1 MHSYWPGST
10 DRNAVRAAP
19 RPSAARATAR
29 RRGLKLLA
37 CLAAWVVVDAA
48 VIAGASLGLIDLS
61 QQAFMATHSQALAAV
76 APAVAAVAPHP
87 ASPHMAASVPDPL
100 AHAGLGQPLRPSES
114 ALSART
120 VAPDLAALSLPDA
133 ALRPLPLPAAKMS
146 TLFDK
151 FPAMEAAAEPPPP
164 PPVWTPRLP
173 GAPGWYGPGACA
185 LKELSA
191 PIGTQ
196 TLVWPADSHS
206 VSGYTYSA
214 WHPGLDV
221 TALYGTPIY
230 AIDAGVVVY
239 AGWNYTG
246 YGNFAIVD
254 HGDGQW
260 SAYAHL
266 SQILVECSAAV
277 TQGELIGLAG
287 ATGNAT
293 GSHLHFEI
301 FQAGLGQVN
310 PWPRLP

>member
-1 MHSYWPGST
+1 MHSFWVGSFGR
-10 DRNAVRAAP
+10 DALRNT
-19 RPSAARATAR
+19 PSASTRRRSAR
-29 RRGLKLLA
+29 RRGLKLLV
-37 CLAAWVVVDAA
+37 CLVAWALVNGAVVV
-48 VIAGASLGLIDLS
+48 GASLGLIDLS
-61 QQAFMATHSQALAAV
+61 QQAFAATHSQALAAV
-76 APAVAAVAPHP
+76 AAVAPHP
-87 ASPHMAASVPDPL
+87 VSPHTAASVTEPL
-100 AHAGLGQPLRPSES
+100 TRVGFGLPVG
-114 ALSART
+114 LSAGSEG
-120 VAPDLAALSLPDA
+120 APLVTSDLALPSKA
-133 ALRPLPLPAAKMS
+133 IAPLNVVASRMS

-151 FPAMEAAAEPPPP
+151 DPAMETAMEPTAPPQI
-164 PPVWTPRLP
+164 WTPKLP

-185 LKELSA
+185 LDERSA

-196 TLVWPADSHS
+196 SLVWPAASHS

-214 WHPGLDV
+214 WHPGIDV
-221 TALYGTPIY
+221 MALYGTPID
-230 AIDAGVVVY
+230 AIDTGVVVY

-246 YGNFAIVD
+246 YGNFVIID

>member
-1 MHSYWPGST
+1 MRSSRLGSI
-10 DRNAVRAAP
+10 DRSAVR
-19 RPSAARATAR
+19 SVARASAR

-37 CLAAWVVVDAA
+37 FLAAWVVVDGA
-48 VIAGASLGLIDLS
+48 VIVAVSLGLIDLS

-76 APAVAAVAPHP
+76 APATVATVAPRP
-87 ASPHMAASVPDPL
+87 LSPHMAASIPEPAAGGGSGL
-100 AHAGLGQPLRPSES
+100 PAGLSANFEAVPNVASDVSAMVLPSRAVEPRP
-114 ALSART
+114 
-120 VAPDLAALSLPDA
+120 LAALRVA
-133 ALRPLPLPAAKMS
+133 

-151 FPAMEAAAEPPPP
+151 DPAMEAAMEPPAP
-164 PPVWTPRLP
+164 PPVWTPKLP
-173 GAPGWYGPGACA
+173 GAPGWFGPGACA
-185 LKELSA
+185 LHELTA

-196 TLVWPADSHS
+196 NLVWPADSHS

-214 WHPGLDV
+214 WHPGIDV

-246 YGNFAIVD
+246 YGNFVIID

-266 SQILVECSAAV
+266 SQNLATCSAAV
-277 TQGELIGLAG
+277 TQGQLIGFAG

-301 FQAGLGQVN
+301 FQTGLGQIN

>member
-1 MHSYWPGST
+1 MTSG
-10 DRNAVRAAP
+10 
-19 RPSAARATAR
+19 R
-29 RRGLKLLA
+29 RRGVKLLI
-37 CLAAWVVVDAA
+37 CLAALVVVDGAA
-48 VIAGASLGLIDLS
+48 VVGVSLGLVDLS
-61 QQAFMATHSQALAAV
+61 QQAIVAAHSQALAAA
-76 APAVAAVAPHP
+76 APVVAAIVPHP
-87 ASPHMAASVPDPL
+87 ISPHTAASIPDPL
-100 AHAGLGQPLRPSES
+100 ARAGS
-114 ALSART
+114 ALPFRLSAQPET
-120 VAPDLAALSLPDA
+120 APMIAADGSALTLPSRAVD
-133 ALRPLPLPAAKMS
+133 PLTRAGARMA

-151 FPAMEAAAEPPPP
+151 DPDMEGPMEPPAP
-164 PPVWTPRLP
+164 PPVWTPKLA
-173 GAPGWYGPGACA
+173 GAPGWFGPGACS
-185 LKELSA
+185 LHELSA

-196 TLVWPADSHS
+196 NLVWPADSHS

-214 WHPGLDV
+214 WHPGIDV

-246 YGNFAIVD
+246 YGNFVIID

-277 TQGELIGLAG
+277 TQSQLIGLAG

-301 FQAGLGQVN
+301 FQTGLGQVN